1 MTQAKY
7 AMPTKEE
14 RAELELAELR
24 SEIAKQE
31 AEISTAE
38 QLLADI
44 EEYIQAGLL
53 IPSKIENFFNMIRT
67 QIFLLASPL
76 KKKSSYRLKMVKMQD
91 KLLK

>member
-1 MTQAKY
+1 
-7 AMPTKEE
+7 MPTKEE

-31 AEISTAE
+31 AEITTAE

-53 IPSKIENFFNMIRT
+53 FPSKIENF
-67 QIFLLASPL
+67 
-76 KKKSSYRLKMVKMQD
+76 
-91 KLLK
+91 